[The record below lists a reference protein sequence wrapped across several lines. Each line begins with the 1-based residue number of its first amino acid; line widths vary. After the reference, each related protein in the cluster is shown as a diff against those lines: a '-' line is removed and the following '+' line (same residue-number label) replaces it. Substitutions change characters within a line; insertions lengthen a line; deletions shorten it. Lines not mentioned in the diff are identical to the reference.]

1 MRFLCCR
8 LFGLLS
14 VVTGLLL
21 LFPPSPAAAL
31 DTVSL
36 RLDWVIGSEHA
47 PIFVAQE
54 KGFFKD
60 EGIDVKILAGEGSTV
75 VVKLVGNKNND
86 FGYATADQVLM
97 AHAKG
102 LPIKTTAVVLQNT
115 PGAIIYPKAQPI
127 TKLEDLYGKRLGT
140 QIKSVVDKQWEA
152 VARMNK
158 IDRSKITE
166 IPSDRVV
173 AQAMIAG
180 KLDAAVAFFFNDGL
194 LLEAKGVP
202 TGWLMFSDLGLKS
215 YSTSLT
221 VHEDLIKQNPGLVRR
236 FTKAFLKGWTYSKQ
250 HPDEALALF
259 LKANPNADP
268 LYAKLKLPA
277 VLGLTESEDVTK
289 NGLGYSTKAGWE
301 AMQRVLID
309 MKLMDAPIDVTKVF
323 TNEFL
328 K

>member
-1 MRFLCCR
+1 MHIVLW
-8 LFGLLS
+8 LA
-14 VVTGLLL
+14 VAMLLL
-21 LFPPSPAAAL
+21 PARPAAAV

-47 PIFVAQE
+47 PIFVARD
-54 KGFFKD
+54 KGFFKE
-60 EGIDVKILAGEGSTV
+60 EGIDVNLLAGEGSTV
-75 VVKLVGNKNND
+75 VVKLVGNKSND

-102 LPIKTTAVVLQNT
+102 LPIVTTAVVLQNT
-115 PGAIIYPKAQPI
+115 PGCIIFPKSKAI

-166 IPSDRVV
+166 IPADRAV
-173 AQAMIAG
+173 AQGIIAG
-180 KLDAAVAFFFNDGL
+180 NLDAAVAFFFNDGL
-194 LLEAKGVP
+194 LMEARGTP

-221 VHEDLIKQNPGLVRR
+221 VHEDRVKQNPGLVRR
-236 FTKAFLKGWTYSKQ
+236 FTKAFMKGWTYSKQ
-250 HPDEALALF
+250 NPDEALALF
-259 LKANPNADP
+259 LKANPNVDP
-268 LYAKLKLPA
+268 VYAKLKLPA
-277 VLGLTESEDVTK
+277 VLGLTESDDTKK

-301 AMQRVLID
+301 AMQRALID

-323 TNEFL
+323 TNEYL

>member
-1 MRFLCCR
+1 MHIVLW
-8 LFGLLS
+8 LF
-14 VVTGLLL
+14 VVMLLL
-21 LFPPSPAAAL
+21 PARPAEAV

-47 PIFVAQE
+47 PIFVARD
-54 KGFFKD
+54 KGFFKE
-60 EGIDVKILAGEGSTV
+60 EGIDVNLLAGEGSTV
-75 VVKLVGNKNND
+75 VVKLVGNKSND

-102 LPIKTTAVVLQNT
+102 LPIVTTAVVLQST
-115 PGAIIYPKAQPI
+115 PGCIIYPKSKPI

-166 IPSDRVV
+166 IPSDRAV
-173 AQAMIAG
+173 AQGIIG
-180 KLDAAVAFFFNDGL
+180 GTLDAAVAFFFNDGL
-194 LLEAKGVP
+194 LMEARGTP

-221 VHEDLIKQNPGLVRR
+221 VHEDLVKQNPGLVRR
-236 FTKAFLKGWTYSKQ
+236 FTKAFMKGWTYSKQ
-250 HPDEALALF
+250 NPDEALALF
-259 LKANPNADP
+259 LKANPNVDP
-268 LYAKLKLPA
+268 VYAKLKLPA
-277 VLGLTESEDVTK
+277 VLGLTESDDTKK

-301 AMQRVLID
+301 AMQRALID

-323 TNEFL
+323 TNEYL

>member
-1 MRFLCCR
+1 MRSRCR
-8 LFGLLS
+8 LFGMLAM
-14 VVTGLLL
+14 VVALIVLAPLTR
-21 LFPPSPAAAL
+21 AAAV

-47 PIFVAQE
+47 PIFVAKE

-60 EGIDVKILAGEGSTV
+60 EGIDVNILAGEGSTV

-102 LPIKTTAVVLQNT
+102 LPIVTTAVVLQDT
-115 PGAIIYPKAQPI
+115 PACIIFPKSQPI
-127 TKLEDLYGKRLGT
+127 TKLEQLYGKRLGT
-140 QIKSVVDKQWEA
+140 QIKSVVDKQWDA
-152 VARMNK
+152 VARMNR

-173 AQAMIAG
+173 AQMMMAG

-194 LLEAKGVP
+194 LMEAKGTP

-221 VHEDLIKQNPGLVRR
+221 VHEDLIKTNPSLVRR
-236 FTKAFLKGWTYSKQ
+236 FTKAFMKGWSYSHQ
-250 HPDEALALF
+250 NPDEALAIF
-259 LKANPNADP
+259 LKVNPNVDP
-268 LYAKLKLPA
+268 VYAKLKLPA
-277 VLGLTESEDVTK
+277 VLGLTQSEDVKK

-301 AMQRVLID
+301 TMQRGLID

>member
-1 MRFLCCR
+1 M
-8 LFGLLS
+8 S
-14 VVTGLLL
+14 IVVWLIVTMLVLAAG
-21 LFPPSPAAAL
+21 PAAAA

-47 PIFVAQE
+47 PIFVARD
-54 KGFFKD
+54 KGFFKE
-60 EGIDVKILAGEGSTV
+60 EGIEVNLLAGEGSTV
-75 VVKLVGNKNND
+75 VVKLVGNKSND

-102 LPIKTTAVVLQNT
+102 LPIRTTAVVLQST
-115 PGAIIYPKAQPI
+115 PGCIIFPKSKPI
-127 TKLEDLYGKRLGT
+127 AKLEDLYGKRLGT

-166 IPSDRVV
+166 IPSDRAV
-173 AQAMIAG
+173 AQGIIG
-180 KLDAAVAFFFNDGL
+180 GTLDAAVAFFFNDGL
-194 LLEAKGVP
+194 LMEARGTP

-221 VHEDLIKQNPGLVRR
+221 VHEDLMKQNPGLVRR
-236 FTKAFLKGWTYSKQ
+236 FTKAFMKGWTYSKQ
-250 HPDEALALF
+250 NPDEALALF
-259 LKANPNADP
+259 LKANPNVDP
-268 LYAKLKLPA
+268 VYAKLKLPA
-277 VLGLTESEDVTK
+277 VLGLTESEDTKK

-301 AMQRVLID
+301 AMQRALID
-309 MKLMDAPIDVTKVF
+309 MKLMDAPIDVMKVF
-323 TNEFL
+323 TNEYL

>member
-1 MRFLCCR
+1 MRR
-8 LFGLLS
+8 LFGSLAFAVAFFMLA
-14 VVTGLLL
+14 
-21 LFPPSPAAAL
+21 PPAPARAA

-47 PIFVAQE
+47 PIFLAKE

-60 EGIDVKILAGEGSTV
+60 EGIDVNILAGEGSTV
-75 VVKLVGNKNND
+75 VVKLVGNKSND

-102 LPIKTTAVVLQNT
+102 LPIMTTAVVLQDT
-115 PGAIIYPKAQPI
+115 PGCIIFPKSQPI
-127 TKLEDLYGKRLGT
+127 TKLEQLYGKRLGT
-140 QIKSVVDKQWEA
+140 QIKSVVDKQWDA

-173 AQAMIAG
+173 AQMLLAG

-194 LLEAKGVP
+194 LMEAKGTP
-202 TGWLMFSDLGLKS
+202 TGWLMFSELGLKS

-221 VHEDLIKQNPGLVRR
+221 VHEDLIKSNPGLVRR
-236 FTKAFLKGWTYSKQ
+236 FTKAFMKGWSYSKQ
-250 HPDEALALF
+250 NPEEALAVF
-259 LKANPNADP
+259 LKANPNVDP
-268 LYAKLKLPA
+268 VYAKLKLPA
-277 VLGLTESEDVTK
+277 VLGLTDSDDVKK

-301 AMQRVLID
+301 AMQRGLID
-309 MKLMDAPIDVTKVF
+309 MKLMDAPIDVAKVF
-323 TNEFL
+323 TNEYL

>member
-1 MRFLCCR
+1 MR
-8 LFGLLS
+8 
-14 VVTGLLL
+14 VTLRRTTVLAFLLL
-21 LFPPSPAAAL
+21 AAAAGPARAL

-47 PIFVAQE
+47 PIFLAQE
-54 KGFFKD
+54 KGFFKE
-60 EGIDVKILAGEGSTV
+60 EGLDVKILAGEGSTV

-102 LPIKTTAVVLQNT
+102 LPIRTTAVILQNT
-115 PGAIIYPKAQPI
+115 PGCIIYPKAKPI
-127 TKLEDLYGKRLGT
+127 AKLEDLYGKRLGT

-152 VARMNK
+152 VARMHG
-158 IDRSKITE
+158 IDRRRITE
-166 IPSDRVV
+166 IPSDRAV
-173 AQAMIAG
+173 AQGIAAG

-202 TGWLMFSDLGLKS
+202 TGCLLFSDLGLRV

-221 VHEDLIKQNPGLVRR
+221 VHEDLIKEKPDLVRR
-236 FTKAFLKGWTYSKQ
+236 FTRAFVKGWTYSQ
-250 HPDEALALF
+250 AHPDEALALF
-259 LKANPNADP
+259 LKANPSVDP
-268 LYAKLKLPA
+268 VYARLKLPA
-277 VLGLTESEDVTK
+277 VLSLTASEDTRRH
-289 NGLGYSTKAGWE
+289 GIGYSTRAGWE
-301 AMQRVLID
+301 AMQKALLD
-309 MKLMDAPIDVTKVF
+309 MKLMEAPIDVTRVF

>member
-1 MRFLCCR
+1 MPVPCR
-8 LFGLLS
+8 RLWCLAT
-14 VVTGLLL
+14 VVATSLLL
-21 LFPPSPAAAL
+21 PFTPAAAL

-60 EGIDVKILAGEGSTV
+60 EGLDVKILAGEGSTV

-97 AHAKG
+97 ANAKG

-115 PGAIIYPKAQPI
+115 PGCIIFPKAQPI
-127 TKLEDLYGKRLGT
+127 RKLEDLYGKRLGT

-152 VARMNK
+152 VARMNR

-194 LLEAKGVP
+194 LMEAKGVP
-202 TGWLMFSDLGLKS
+202 TGWLMFSDLGLRV

-221 VHEDLIKQNPGLVRR
+221 VHEDLVKQNPGLVRR
-236 FTKAFLKGWTYSKQ
+236 FTKAFMKGWTYSKD

-268 LYAKLKLPA
+268 VYAKLKLPA
-277 VLGLTESEDVTK
+277 VLGLTESEDTKK

-301 AMQRVLID
+301 TMQRALID
-309 MKLMDAPIDVTKVF
+309 MKLMDAPIDVGNVF